1 MLKYL
6 GVLALLANVSFGIT
20 LGDELQNI
28 GNTISNLGNALNGG
42 GAYSNT
48 YNNYNQCNVP
58 PGWQRGRKVG
68 FINGM
73 PPGLAKKG
81 LRENC
86 QPASNPIENK
96 RFEHGPHPEAG
107 GPPGRMR

>member
-28 GNTISNLGNALNGG
+28 GNSISNLGNTLNG

-48 YNNYNQCNVP
+48 QSTNQCNRP
-58 PGWQRGRKVG
+58 PGWQKGKKVG
-68 FINGM
+68 FVNGM

-81 LRENC
+81 MVANC
-86 QPASNPIENK
+86 QPASNPMQNK
-96 RFEHGPHPEAG
+96 RFEHGAHPEAG